1 MSDRYRTEYKSGG
14 ILGLTPKV
22 DHVIDRKTGE
32 YVGEV
37 AHWDH
42 NDVGELIAEGKWEPY
57 KSGSEGASGERSGE
71 K

>member
-14 ILGLTPKV
+14 FLGITPDV

-37 AHWDH
+37 AHWQH
-42 NDVGELIAEGKWEPY
+42 EDVGKLIAEGKWE
-57 KSGSEGASGERSGE
+57 SHRVESEDE
-71 K
+71 

>member
-14 ILGLTPKV
+14 FLGLTPDV
-22 DHVIDRKTGE
+22 DYVIDRETGE

-42 NDVGELIAEGKWEPY
+42 NHVGELIAEGKWQPY
-57 KSGSEGASGERSGE
+57 KEESEDE
-71 K
+71 